1 MEIDLF
7 GNIIQKEVEFEFKP
21 TNDSPFVYM
30 NNISNK
36 TYPDNLDGYSPF
48 LTNLGF
54 SQRQDSVLYANEM
67 NKYTGLDNKLQYEF
81 LLNSIRPKKRFAKWS
96 KPEQNDDL
104 DIVSEFYNYSLPKAR
119 QALNLLNENQLRVIR
134 ESMTKGIKDNDNN
147 R

>member
-1 MEIDLF
+1 MKPFDYINSINFTKKNIMVGTENDDLAEKAYVPY
-7 GNIIQKEVEFEFKP
+7 I
-21 TNDSPFVYM
+21 TNRTLSYFTD
-30 NNISNK
+30 
-36 TYPDNLDGYSPF
+36 TL
-48 LTNLGF
+48 
-54 SQRQDSVLYANEM
+54 LYANEM

>member
-1 MEIDLF
+1 M
-7 GNIIQKEVEFEFKP
+7 KP
-21 TNDSPFVYM
+21 FDFINSINFTKKNLMSNTENDELAEATYVPYITNRTLSYFTD
-30 NNISNK
+30 
-36 TYPDNLDGYSPF
+36 TL
-48 LTNLGF
+48 
-54 SQRQDSVLYANEM
+54 LYANEM
-67 NKYTGLDNKLQYEF
+67 NKYSTLDNKLQYEF

-134 ESMTKGIKDNDNN
+134 DSMTKGIKDNDNN